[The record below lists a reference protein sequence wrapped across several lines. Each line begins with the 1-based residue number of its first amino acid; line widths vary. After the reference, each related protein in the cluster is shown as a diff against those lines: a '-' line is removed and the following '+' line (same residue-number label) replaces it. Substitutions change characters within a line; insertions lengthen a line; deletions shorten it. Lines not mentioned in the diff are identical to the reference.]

1 MSSPT
6 LVFSILAPPEDPK
19 NAPNETIVAKLE
31 KKESTVVVTRETFEY
46 VYTLESLDEYKHWLL
61 LILRDIQG
69 KTQNSAVKIS
79 GNLGVGDVVVGDFRD
94 VTEIVGKILDLLKGA
109 ISTTQT

>member
-6 LVFSILAPPEDPK
+6 LVFSILTPPEDAK
-19 NAPNETIVAKLE
+19 SSPNETIVAKIE
-31 KKESTVVVTRETFEY
+31 KKEATIVVTRDTFEY

-61 LILRDIQG
+61 LILRDTQS

-79 GNLGVGDVVVGDFRD
+79 GNVGVGDIVVGDFRD
-94 VTEIVGKILDLLKGA
+94 VTDIIGKILDLLKGA
-109 ISTTQT
+109 ISTTQA